1 MSRTAAE
8 RRADKE
14 ARLAELVYELVNG
27 AGVVE
32 SPSAV
37 RHTLAATFGNVCS
50 QATVDRLV
58 DALEQRRR
66 RRST

>member
-14 ARLAELVYELVNG
+14 ARLAELVYELVDG

-37 RHTLAATFGNVCS
+37 RHALAATFANACS
-50 QATVDRLV
+50 QSTVNRLV

-66 RRST
+66 RRTA